1 MKAHI
6 FLPSVTLKHKVDNIL
21 RFGKEFV
28 EVKLVEANYEET
40 VEMAR
45 KFSQEKEL
53 KYFHSFD
60 DDSMIEGAGT
70 IAQEIMKDL
79 EGDLDFC
86 LIPVGGGGLAAGISL
101 VLS

>member
-1 MKAHI
+1 MYR
-6 FLPSVTLKHKVDNIL
+6 FLNIRLFFFPSRIV
-21 RFGKEFV
+21 
-28 EVKLVEANYEET
+28 
-40 VEMAR
+40 
-45 KFSQEKEL
+45 EKEL
-53 KYFHSFD
+53 MYLHSFD

-101 VLS
+101 VLSQMSPDT